1 MGSKNGK
8 PVLTDENAA
17 ALAQSSGLDVVQ
29 VREHFDAFV
38 AEHPNGKMKK
48 KDFREMMAKALP
60 KKDAG
65 KMEKHVFRIYDTNDD
80 GYIDFV
86 EFMVVYY
93 IMSDGSPEEV
103 LDKIFRVF
111 DVNSDGT
118 ITKKELTRLIKDMY
132 GLLNSENP
140 EELTRLIKDMYG
152 LLNSENP
159 EELTRLIKD
168 MYGLLNSENPEELSK
183 DLIAKSAFAEMDKD
197 EDGKITKDEFVG
209 ACLGQEQFSKML
221 ALKIIDIFVEDGD
234 E

>member
-1 MGSKNGK
+1 MGSAPLVPSRPTTQLRLSKLSQIFIIMGSKNGK
-8 PVLTDENAA
+8 PVLTEQQAE

-38 AEHPNGKMKK
+38 LEHPNGKMKK

-65 KMEKHVFRIYDTNDD
+65 KMEKHVFRIYDTNND
-80 GYIDFV
+80 GYIDFP
-86 EFMVVYY
+86 EFMIVFY

-103 LDKIFRVF
+103 LGKIFRVF
-111 DVNSDGT
+111 DVNSDDS

-132 GLLNSENP
+132 GLLNNDNP
-140 EELTRLIKDMYG
+140 EQA
-152 LLNSENP
+152 SE
-159 EELTRLIKD
+159 KF
-168 MYGLLNSENPEELSK
+168 
-183 DLIAKSAFAEMDKD
+183 IATSAFAEMDKD
-197 EDGKITKDEFVG
+197 ADGKITKEEFIS

-221 ALKIIDIFVEDGD
+221 ALKIIDIFVDED

>member
-8 PVLTDENAA
+8 PVLTEQQAE
-17 ALAQSSGLDVVQ
+17 ALAKESGLDVVQ
-29 VREHFDAFV
+29 VREQFDAFV
-38 AEHPNGKMKK
+38 LEHPNGKMKK

-80 GYIDFV
+80 GYIDFP
-86 EFMVVYY
+86 EFMVVFY

-103 LDKIFRVF
+103 LSKIFRVF

-118 ITKKELTRLIKDMY
+118 ITQKELKRLIKDMY
-132 GLLNSENP
+132 GLLNSDNP
-140 EELTRLIKDMYG
+140 EQA
-152 LLNSENP
+152 SQ
-159 EELTRLIKD
+159 
-168 MYGLLNSENPEELSK
+168 
-183 DLIAKSAFAEMDKD
+183 DLISKSAFSEMDKD
-197 EDGKITKDEFVG
+197 ADGKITQEEFIA

-221 ALKIIDIFVEDGD
+221 ALKIIDIFVDDD